1 MLGYLKRCCASVA
14 DQERVPFEHIAMDG
28 NSTDGTV
35 EWLGQQRRIAGV
47 VQEDNGM
54 YEAINKGLLL
64 AKGRFVSYL
73 NSDEQYLPDTLN
85 FVREYFD
92 QHPEIDILFGDALLV
107 KPDGSLI
114 AYRKVYQPR
123 WFYIWSSHLYLFSCA
138 MFLRRRIIEEGF
150 QFDERLRVI
159 GDMDF
164 VIRLLC
170 HGYRAAYVRRY
181 LVAFTMTGN
190 NMSNSQNAEFEKKH
204 ILDEMAP
211 MWVRSL
217 RLPLNIGRLT
227 EKLISGAYWQMMP
240 LEYALYVSDVT
251 VERRTFRVEK
261 ASFRW
266 RTR

>member
-14 DQERVPFEHIAMDG
+14 DQERVPFEHIVMDG

-47 VQEDNGM
+47 VQKDNGM

-159 GDMDF
+159 GDLDF
-164 VIRLLC
+164 VIRLLR

-181 LVAFTMTGN
+181 LAAFTMTGN
-190 NMSNSQNAEFEKKH
+190 NMSAGQTAVLEKKH

-211 MWVRSL
+211 IWVKSL
-217 RLPLNIGRLT
+217 RLPLNMGRLI
-227 EKLISGAYWQMMP
+227 EKLMSGAYWQTMP

-251 VERRTFRVEK
+251 VKRRTFRVEK